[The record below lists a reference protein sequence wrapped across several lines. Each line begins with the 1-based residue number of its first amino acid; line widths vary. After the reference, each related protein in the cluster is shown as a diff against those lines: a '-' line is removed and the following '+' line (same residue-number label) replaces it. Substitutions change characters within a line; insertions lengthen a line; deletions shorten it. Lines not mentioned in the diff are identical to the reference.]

1 MVLYLLGS
9 KKPDMN
15 TTKSLIIIL
24 FFLVFILIGGLFY
37 FLKINPLPFFEKTFA
52 YPIYLVRSTNFS
64 NSSKPVEPNQ
74 PEPFPTNLPRTV
86 KPTDAYTII
95 LVGDS
100 MTDFLGENPTKFR
113 EYLKAHYCDE
123 HCIPKGKVF
132 GIFNLGF
139 GSTNVLSLQDRIEK
153 ESFYLG
159 KQYQSI
165 LNREFDL
172 IIIESF
178 GNNPLSQFPL
188 EEGLK
193 KQTEALDKAVRTI
206 HKAKPNA
213 VIAFMSTVAPIRNRY
228 AEGSTVL
235 SPEVR
240 RQWADERAAY
250 IKNHIK
256 FAQDHNIPLLDLYTK
271 SLNNGEGTMD
281 YINSNDFIHPSVTGI
296 DFISKEMADWIYNE
310 RILPL

>member
-1 MVLYLLGS
+1 MY
-9 KKPDMN
+9 
-15 TTKSLIIIL
+15 
-24 FFLVFILIGGLFY
+24 FFQL
-37 FLKINPLPFFEKTFA
+37 NPQPFMERTFA
-52 YPIYLVRSTNFS
+52 WPIYLVRSTTGALTHANPQP
-64 NSSKPVEPNQ
+64 SSNQ
-74 PEPFPTNLPRTV
+74 PEPFPTDLPRTV

-100 MTDFLGENPTKFR
+100 MTDFLGENPTKLR
-113 EYLKAHYCDE
+113 EHLKEHYCDE
-123 HCIPKGKVF
+123 NCTPKGKVF

-159 KQYQSI
+159 KQFQSI

-188 EEGLK
+188 AEGLK
-193 KQTEALDKAVRTI
+193 KQDEALDKAVRTI

-213 VIAFMSTVAPIRNRY
+213 VIAFMATVAPIRNRY
-228 AEGSTVL
+228 AEGAVVL

-240 RQWADERAAY
+240 QQWADERAAY

-256 FAQDHNIPLLDLYTK
+256 FAQEHNIPLIDLYNK
-271 SLNNGEGTMD
+271 SLNNGEGTTD
-281 YINSNDFIHPSVTGI
+281 YINGGDFIHPSVTGV
-296 DFISKEMADWIYNE
+296 DFISKEIADWIYDN
-310 RILPL
+310 RVLPL

>member
-9 KKPDMN
+9 KNPDMN
-15 TTKSLIIIL
+15 MTKILAISLGALVIL
-24 FFLVFILIGGLFY
+24 LVGALMYVLKLNPQPFL
-37 FLKINPLPFFEKTFA
+37 EKTFA
-52 YPIYLVRSTNFS
+52 YPIYLVRSMNYSTSHNTDPT
-64 NSSKPVEPNQ
+64 K

-123 HCIPKGKVF
+123 FCKPKGKVF

-153 ESFYLG
+153 ESFYLS

-193 KQTEALDKAVRTI
+193 KQDEALDKAVRTL

-228 AEGSTVL
+228 AEGATVL

-281 YINSNDFIHPSVTGI
+281 YINSNDFIHPSVTGV
-296 DFISKEMADWIYNE
+296 DFISKEMADWIYNN

>member
-9 KKPDMN
+9 KNPDMN
-15 TTKSLIIIL
+15 MTKMLSISLAVLIIIL
-24 FFLVFILIGGLFY
+24 VGGLMY
-37 FLKINPLPFFEKTFA
+37 FLKINPQPFFEKTFA
-52 YPIYLVRSTNFS
+52 YPIYLVRSANFAPS
-64 NSSKPVEPNQ
+64 QSAKPNE

-113 EYLKAHYCDE
+113 EYLKSHYCDE
-123 HCIPKGKVF
+123 HCTPKGKVF

-159 KQYQSI
+159 KQFQSI

-178 GNNPLSQFPL
+178 GNNPLSQYPL

-193 KQTEALDKAVRTI
+193 KQDEALDKAVRTI

-213 VIAFMSTVAPIRNRY
+213 VIAFMTTVAPIRNRY

-250 IKNHIK
+250 IKNHAK
-256 FAQDHNIPLLDLYTK
+256 FAQEHNIPLLDLYTK
-271 SLNNGEGTMD
+271 TLNNGEGTID
-281 YINSNDFIHPSVTGI
+281 YINSNDFIHPSVSGI

>member
-15 TTKSLIIIL
+15 TTKSLILIL
-24 FFLVFILIGGLFY
+24 FFLVSILIGGLFY
-37 FLKINPLPFFEKTFA
+37 FLKLNPIPFFEKTFA
-52 YPIYLVRSTNFS
+52 YPIYLIRSSSFS
-64 NSSKPVEPNQ
+64 SSQPTKPNE

-100 MTDFLGENPTKFR
+100 MTDFLGENPTQFR
-113 EYLKAHYCDE
+113 KYLKQHYCDE
-123 HCIPKGKVF
+123 NCIPKGKVF
-132 GIFNLGF
+132 GIFNLGY
-139 GSTNVLSLQDRIEK
+139 GSTNILSVQDRLENDT
-153 ESFYLG
+153 FYLG
-159 KQYQSI
+159 KQNQAI
-165 LNREFDL
+165 LKREFDL
-172 IIIESF
+172 ILIESF
-178 GNNPLSQFPL
+178 GNNPLSEYPL

-206 HKAKPNA
+206 HKAKPNS